1 MDLISPIGAAIA
13 IAAQAVGAG
22 FALNAL
28 CKGCS
33 TAEKEVEDAAQML
46 AAYEMCLV
54 QSEKLWAHELKQYQ
68 AGSTYLEIWG
78 EETWKLVESNGSSIE
93 AHFKNVQDRLESCIS
108 LEKTSKTKPSS
119 TRGTRRRVS
128 LFRRLILRVYGVKIN
143 KRSRS
148 PASFPTQP
156 QKRTGWTRKIKWCTS
171 VRNEVADLLA
181 RISALEQL
189 INKIVCNAFNLYR
202 SRGKGQTSRVPVD
215 RLTVSS
221 ALRRSLSALKKDPRN
236 LHVEGH
242 ALIRE
247 RQKLQD
253 ATYSYYDVG
262 APPHA
267 RIRLPFVAVYYGCFG
282 PVSRVVLCAEVSVD
296 TDQTGASKDGL
307 KVVIST
313 LRNAEILNGD
323 RQSLV
328 NIISSDP
335 DVESYKALRRRVQL
349 ALTICIS
356 VFDLYE
362 SDCLP
367 VNLSVANIYS
377 YQHEL
382 LHWPERSKIMFQ
394 KQMYVQAR
402 NGFDEDLMSTP
413 FDHLHKGTSHPEDLL
428 LHRIG
433 IILFEI
439 GYGSEYQELLPSLGS
454 GQAHVDEIDDIINDM
469 VICNQYNQLVRRCLS
484 GTLGVNVVETARSS
498 YARNVIKELETIEAL
513 LEDMDEPPRAAPDG
527 DTYFYD

>member
-1 MDLISPIGAAIA
+1 
-13 IAAQAVGAG
+13 
-22 FALNAL
+22 
-28 CKGCS
+28 
-33 TAEKEVEDAAQML
+33 
-46 AAYEMCLV
+46 
-54 QSEKLWAHELKQYQ
+54 
-68 AGSTYLEIWG
+68 
-78 EETWKLVESNGSSIE
+78 
-93 AHFKNVQDRLESCIS
+93 
-108 LEKTSKTKPSS
+108 
-119 TRGTRRRVS
+119 
-128 LFRRLILRVYGVKIN
+128 
-143 KRSRS
+143 
-148 PASFPTQP
+148 
-156 QKRTGWTRKIKWCTS
+156 
-171 VRNEVADLLA
+171 
-181 RISALEQL
+181 
-189 INKIVCNAFNLYR
+189 
-202 SRGKGQTSRVPVD
+202 
-215 RLTVSS
+215 
-221 ALRRSLSALKKDPRN
+221 
-236 LHVEGH
+236 
-242 ALIRE
+242 
-247 RQKLQD
+247 
-253 ATYSYYDVG
+253 
-262 APPHA
+262 
-267 RIRLPFVAVYYGCFG
+267 
-282 PVSRVVLCAEVSVD
+282 VVLCAEVSVD
-296 TDQTGASKDGL
+296 TDQTGASNDGL

-313 LRNAEILNGD
+313 SRNAEILNGD

-402 NGFDEDLMSTP
+402 NGFAEDLMSTP

-454 GQAHVDEIDDIINDM
+454 DQAHVDEIDDVINDM

-513 LEDMDEPPRAAPDG
+513 LEDMDEPPRAAPDE

>member
-13 IAAQAVGAG
+13 IASQAVGAG
-22 FALNAL
+22 FALHAL
-28 CKGCS
+28 CKGCA
-33 TAEKEVEDAAQML
+33 TAEKEVGNAALML
-46 AAYEMCLV
+46 AAYKFCLV
-54 QSEKLWAHELKQYQ
+54 QSKELWADELQQCQ
-68 AGSTYLEIWG
+68 AGSTFLEIWG
-78 EETWKLVESNGSSIE
+78 EETWKLVESNGSSIG
-93 AHFKNVQDRLESCIS
+93 AHFKNVQDRLDSCII
-108 LEKTSKTKPSS
+108 LEKTRKTRPSS

-171 VRNEVADLLA
+171 VRNEVDDLLA
-181 RISALEQL
+181 RICALEQL
-189 INKIVCNAFNLYR
+189 INSIVCNAFNLYR

-296 TDQTGASKDGL
+296 TDQTGASNDGL

-313 LRNAEILNGD
+313 LRKADILNGD

-328 NIISSDP
+328 NIMSSDP

-413 FDHLHKGTSHPEDLL
+413 FDHLHKGTSHPKDLL

-433 IILFEI
+433 IILV
-439 GYGSEYQELLPSLGS
+439 GGCGS
-454 GQAHVDEIDDIINDM
+454 
-469 VICNQYNQLVRRCLS
+469 
-484 GTLGVNVVETARSS
+484 
-498 YARNVIKELETIEAL
+498 
-513 LEDMDEPPRAAPDG
+513 
-527 DTYFYD
+527 YDC

>member
-1 MDLISPIGAAIA
+1 
-13 IAAQAVGAG
+13 
-22 FALNAL
+22 
-28 CKGCS
+28 
-33 TAEKEVEDAAQML
+33 ML
-46 AAYEMCLV
+46 AAYKFCLV
-54 QSEKLWAHELKQYQ
+54 QSKELWADELQQCQ
-68 AGSTYLEIWG
+68 AGSTFLEIWG
-78 EETWKLVESNGSSIE
+78 EETWKLVESNGSSIG
-93 AHFKNVQDRLESCIS
+93 AHFKNVQDRLDSCII
-108 LEKTSKTKPSS
+108 LEKTRKTRPPS

-189 INKIVCNAFNLYR
+189 INNIVCNAFNLYR

-253 ATYSYYDVG
+253 TTYSNYDVG

-282 PVSRVVLCAEVSVD
+282 PVSRVVLCAEVSVN
-296 TDQTGASKDGL
+296 TDQTRASNDGL

-313 LRNAEILNGD
+313 LRKADILNGD

-394 KQMYVQAR
+394 KQTYVQAR

-439 GYGSEYQELLPSLGS
+439 GYGSGYQELLPSLGS

-469 VICNQYNQLVRRCLS
+469 VICNQYNQLVRKCLS

-498 YARNVIKELETIEAL
+498 YARNVIKELKTIEAL
-513 LEDMDEPPRAAPDG
+513 LEDMDEPPRAAPDE